1 MIKLHGKKQKQTT
14 KTRRF
19 PDETLDTQT
28 GIDEIDRYIRA
39 AASKILKTR
48 ISKDTTMEKIKETL
62 IETNIAPETL
72 QTQKARQGK
81 VHFEMMEDKIQ
92 TKNNPRKRQY

>member
-1 MIKLHGKKQKQTT
+1 
-14 KTRRF
+14 
-19 PDETLDTQT
+19 
-28 GIDEIDRYIRA
+28 
-39 AASKILKTR
+39 
-48 ISKDTTMEKIKETL
+48 MEKIEETL

-72 QTQKARQGK
+72 QTQKARQRK